1 MEMHACLL
9 FVDMLE
15 EYNVSLF
22 QRLKITEKGDN
33 EDTDN
38 ENSCCPSLPGQQ
50 ECLQPTRRC
59 WQPGPLLLSLPA
71 YDQGVGGATGMGE

>member
-22 QRLKITEKGDN
+22 QRLKITEKGDKGDTDD
-33 EDTDN
+33 EDT
-38 ENSCCPSLPGQQ
+38 
-50 ECLQPTRRC
+50 
-59 WQPGPLLLSLPA
+59 
-71 YDQGVGGATGMGE
+71 GAGDEDTGDEDSE